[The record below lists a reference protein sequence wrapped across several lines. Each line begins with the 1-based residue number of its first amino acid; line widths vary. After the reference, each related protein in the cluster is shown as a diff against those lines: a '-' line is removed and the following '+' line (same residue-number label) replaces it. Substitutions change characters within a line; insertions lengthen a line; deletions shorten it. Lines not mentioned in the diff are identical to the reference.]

1 MQRPQ
6 NAGVRRTLF
15 ALVAWAAA
23 LAGCDSESSLRE
35 VPWGGGARR
44 DGTCP
49 RSGGTVILV
58 LGGETSASGL
68 SRFPSTVVWIT
79 AALALLVVVG
89 VVSRK
94 AGFSLVWYD
103 EVAAILLAWL
113 TYYGAALAAL
123 HRAHLGLPNLV
134 RRAPRSARLVL
145 SVLREAAIIGFF
157 ALAAWMG
164 LDLLAVLGGT
174 FLVSLPWLPAQIVY
188 SAIPVGAVFFIVAE
202 LTVVVEDWQRSRT
215 A

>member
-1 MQRPQ
+1 M
-6 NAGVRRTLF
+6 A
-15 ALVAWAAA
+15 
-23 LAGCDSESSLRE
+23 
-35 VPWGGGARR
+35 
-44 DGTCP
+44 
-49 RSGGTVILV
+49 
-58 LGGETSASGL
+58 L
-68 SRFPSTVVWIT
+68 SRFLEVAVVGIT
-79 AALALLVVVG
+79 ASLALLVVAG

-134 RRAPRSARLVL
+134 QRAPRSARLVL
-145 SVLREAAIIGFF
+145 GVLRETAIIGFF

-188 SAIPVGAVFFIVAE
+188 SAIPIGAVFFIVAE
-202 LTVVVEDWQRSRT
+202 LTVVVEDWQRSRP